1 MQIVLYDNDAFR
13 QRLYPLSLT
22 RPVSNLRVGILTID
36 EKWSKYFNSPVS
48 FLSTDHLIH
57 KFPLSDFSGSALIIR
72 GDIIPDLQ
80 LLEALNNLKSGEGLV
95 SSNELIAFKT
105 QVSDSKE
112 LSSFHFNE
120 LKGSDYSAI
129 NYPHV
134 IDQLLYPED
143 IFKKNGDE
151 IKKDYAVLTEGRIS
165 APLSSSNRILGDDI
179 FLEEG
184 VTAEF
189 ATFNTTNGP
198 IYLGENSQ
206 VWEGSLVRGPFA
218 LCEQSILKMG
228 TRVYSNV
235 TVGPRSTVG
244 GELNTSVIWGNSNKG
259 HDGYLGSSVMG
270 EWCNWGADTNNSNMK
285 NNFKNVRMYDYQTR
299 NYRDTKLQF
308 CGIIMG
314 DHVRCA
320 INTAFNTGTVVGV
333 SASVFGAGT
342 LPKFIPDFAWG
353 GPDGFVDYEFDK
365 MVQTCEL
372 VFQKRNCKFDAVERN
387 LLKAVFDLTNNYR
400 EFK

>member
-13 QRLYPLSLT
+13 KRFFPLSLT

-36 EKWSKYFNSPVS
+36 EKWSRYFDAPVS
-48 FLSTDHLIH
+48 FLSADYLSQ
-57 KFPLSDFSGSALIIR
+57 KFPLGVFSGSTLIIR
-72 GDIIPDLQ
+72 GDVIPDLP
-80 LLEALNNLKSGEGLV
+80 LAEALKILKSGEGLV

-105 QVSDSKE
+105 NVVNSKE
-112 LSSFHFNE
+112 LSSFHFIE
-120 LKGSDYSAI
+120 LKDSDYRPI
-129 NYPHV
+129 KYPHT
-134 IDQLLYPED
+134 INQLLYPED

-151 IKKDYAVLTEGRIS
+151 IKKDYAVLTKGRTS
-165 APLSSSNRILGDDI
+165 APLSPTNRILGDDI

-198 IYLGENSQ
+198 IYLGRESQ

-218 LCEQSILKMG
+218 LCDHSILKMG

-244 GELNTSVIWGNSNKG
+244 GELNTSVVWGNSNKG

-285 NNFKNVRMYDYQTR
+285 NNFKNVRMYDYRTSD
-299 NYRDTKLQF
+299 YRDTQLQF
-308 CGIIMG
+308 CGVVMG

-320 INTAFNTGTVVGV
+320 INTALNTGTVVGV
-333 SASVFGAGT
+333 SASIFGAGS
-342 LPKFIPDFAWG
+342 LPKFIPDFSWG
-353 GPDGFVDYEFDK
+353 GPDGFTEYDFEK
-365 MVQTCEL
+365 MAETCEL
-372 VFQKRNCKFDAVERN
+372 VFQKRNCKFDDTEKN
-387 LLKAVFDLTNNYR
+387 LLRAVFELTNNYR
-400 EFK
+400 KFK